1 MICAELVVSL
11 SAAKSHLTNIQAKLG
26 LRNHVETAARAWR
39 CGVVGD
45 RRTRHAG
52 LSSPYFDRP

>member
-11 SAAKSHLTNIQAKLG
+11 SAAKSHLKNIQAELG
-26 LRNHVETAARAWR
+26 LRNCVEIAAWAWR

-45 RRTRHAG
+45 R
-52 LSSPYFDRP
+52 